1 MERSFK
7 KEVQALTLGE
17 GATFRGEGILA
28 VTKALLQSG
37 VSYVGGYQ
45 GAPVSHLLDVLVD
58 AEDIIGDLGVH
69 LETCTNE
76 ASAAAMLGA
85 SINYPLRGAVTWK
98 SIVGTNVAADALSN
112 LASPGIVGGV
122 MIILGED
129 YGEGASVIQERSY
142 AYAMKS
148 SMWLMDPRPDLP
160 TIVRMVEE
168 GFELSE
174 ASHAPVMMELRIRA
188 CHVTGEFKTKAN
200 RRASFSGK
208 NRLAGPPRFDYGRL
222 AHPPVIYAQERLKV
236 DERLP
241 AAQQFIRARKLNEV
255 IAGDLADVGII
266 VVGGLTNGVLRA
278 LARLDLADLYGASR
292 IPIYVLNVAFPLVP
306 EELREFCAG
315 KRAVLVV
322 EEGSPDYIEQ
332 AVNVELRRADIAT
345 RVLGKGMLPRAGE
358 YISEVLLNALAS
370 FLVDTRPA
378 RTDADAIAARA
389 KNMLAHKAGAIAA
402 VGDIPARPPN
412 FCTGCPER
420 PVFSAIKL
428 MQRELGP
435 THISADIGCHSFAT
449 FAPFSLGNSI
459 LGYGMSLA
467 SAAAVTPNMDRRPI
481 AVMGDGGFW
490 HNGLVTGVASNLFN
504 KGDGVLIV
512 MKNGYA
518 SATGQQYLPS
528 SAANRL
534 GAPTGMTIEQTLRS
548 LGVKWLRT
556 VRSYRVAKMT
566 KTLKEA
572 MRTAERGL
580 KVIIADGECQLAR
593 QRRIRAEDAE
603 KLKRG
608 ERVTRTRYGVDD
620 AICTGDHSCIRLSGC
635 PSLTVKPNPDPL
647 RTDPVASVIESCV
660 GCVLC
665 GEVAHAAVLCPS
677 FYRAEVVRNPGVW
690 DRALHSFRTRVISL
704 LGGASATASPP
715 PLWGRDREGGASSTT
730 TSSATPL
737 PNPPPQGGREQTE
750 SSRTIVHNSG
760 NDLQRPITLLIAAL
774 GGEGGGVLTNWIV
787 AAAEPQGFPVQS
799 TSIPGVAPRTGATTY
814 YIEILPAK
822 AQEKPPV
829 LALAPGV
836 GDVDVMMASE
846 LMEAGR
852 AVAAGYVTADR
863 TLSIA
868 STSRFFVMGEKIAM
882 GDGRY
887 DSDKLKKAIA
897 DNSKAHLLIDMEAIA
912 RKHGVFI
919 NSVMLGIIAG
929 SGRLPIPVEAFEAA
943 IRADG
948 KGVDGNLRGFRAG
961 LEAVHQPA
969 APEDSAPKRAAAPSP
984 ATDFESDIACFPE
997 AARDFIHEGV
1007 RRLTDYQDQAYARL
1021 YLDRLA

>member
-7 KEVQALTLGE
+7 KEVQALKLGE
-17 GATFRGEGILA
+17 GETFHGEGILA

-112 LASPGIVGGV
+112 LASPGVVGGV

-148 SMWLMDPRPDLP
+148 SMWLIDPRPDLP

-200 RRASFSGK
+200 RRAAFSGK

-222 AHPPVIYAQERLKV
+222 AHPPVIFSQERLKV
-236 DERLP
+236 EQRLP

-266 VVGGLTNGVLRA
+266 VLGGLTNGVLRA
-278 LARLDLADLYGASR
+278 LARLDLADLYGATR
-292 IPIYVLNVAFPLVP
+292 VPIYVLNVAFPLVP
-306 EELREFCAG
+306 EEVREFCAP

-332 AVNVELRRADIAT
+332 AVNVELRRADINT
-345 RVLGKGMLPRAGE
+345 RVLGKGALPRAGE
-358 YISEVLLNALAS
+358 YTSDVLLNGLSS
-370 FLVDTRPA
+370 FLAETRPG
-378 RTDADAIAARA
+378 RIDADAIAART
-389 KNMLAHKAGAIAA
+389 KNMLAHTAAATAA

-428 MQRELGP
+428 MQRDLGP

-490 HNGLVTGVASNLFN
+490 HNGLITGVASNLFN

-518 SATGQQYLPS
+518 AATGQQYLPS

-534 GAPTGMTIEQTLRS
+534 GGPTGMSIEQTLRS

-556 VRSYRVAKMT
+556 VRSYSVAKMT

-593 QRRIRAEDAE
+593 QRRVRAEDAE

-608 ERVTRTRYGVDD
+608 ERVVRVRFGVDD
-620 AICTGDHSCIRLSGC
+620 EICTGDHSCIRLSGC

-647 RTDPVASVIESCV
+647 RSDPVATVIESCV
-660 GCVLC
+660 GCGLC

-677 FYRAEVVRNPGVW
+677 FYRAEIIRNPNWW
-690 DRALHSFRTRVISL
+690 DRALHRV
-704 LGGASATASPP
+704 
-715 PLWGRDREGGASSTT
+715 R
-730 TSSATPL
+730 
-737 PNPPPQGGREQTE
+737 QTV
-750 SSRTIVHNSG
+750 I
-760 NDLQRPITLLIAAL
+760 
-774 GGEGGGVLTNWIV
+774 
-787 AAAEPQGFPVQS
+787 
-799 TSIPGVAPRTGATTY
+799 
-814 YIEILPAK
+814 
-822 AQEKPPV
+822 
-829 LALAPGV
+829 
-836 GDVDVMMASE
+836 
-846 LMEAGR
+846 
-852 AVAAGYVTADR
+852 
-863 TLSIA
+863 
-868 STSRFFVMGEKIAM
+868 
-882 GDGRY
+882 
-887 DSDKLKKAIA
+887 
-897 DNSKAHLLIDMEAIA
+897 
-912 RKHGVFI
+912 GVF
-919 NSVMLGIIAG
+919 
-929 SGRLPIPVEAFEAA
+929 
-943 IRADG
+943 
-948 KGVDGNLRGFRAG
+948 
-961 LEAVHQPA
+961 
-969 APEDSAPKRAAAPSP
+969 
-984 ATDFESDIACFPE
+984 
-997 AARDFIHEGV
+997 AARRAE
-1007 RRLTDYQDQAYARL
+1007 AR
-1021 YLDRLA
+1021 A